1 MLGTLPNGEVDHNYF
16 MKEALKEARKAFEAD
31 EVPVGAVIVAQGRI
45 IARSHNL
52 TEMLTDPTAHAEMQ
66 AITSATAHIGGK
78 YLQECTLYVTLEPCM
93 MCAGATYWAHLGQL
107 VYGASDAKRG
117 YNLFEGTNAID
128 KVDGINQV
136 HPKSNTLD
144 GKSNTLHPKSNILH
158 PKTTVVSGI
167 MAEEAAELLR
177 QFFQKKRSN

>member
-1 MLGTLPNGEVDHNYF
+1 MLGTLPNGEVDHDYF
-16 MKEALKEARKAFEAD
+16 MKEALKEAKKAFEAD

-52 TEMLTDPTAHAEMQ
+52 TEMLNDPTAHAEMQ

-78 YLQECTLYVTLEPCM
+78 YLLECTLYVTLEPCM

-117 YNLFEGTNAID
+117 YNLVEGANA
-128 KVDGINQV
+128 VDTINRVNQV
-136 HPKSNTLD
+136 HPKSNI
-144 GKSNTLHPKSNILH
+144 LHLKSNILH
-158 PKTTVVSGI
+158 PKTNVVSGI